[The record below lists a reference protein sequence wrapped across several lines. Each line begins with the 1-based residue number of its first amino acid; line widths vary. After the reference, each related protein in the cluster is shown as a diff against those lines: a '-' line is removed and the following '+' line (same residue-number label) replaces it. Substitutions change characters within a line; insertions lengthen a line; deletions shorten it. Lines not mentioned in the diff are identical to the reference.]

1 MQATQECQAAQ
12 HLWLD
17 VDRSLWRRRC
27 STAGR
32 RRPGGRRAVL
42 AVRGTTASR
51 SIGICPRLHDA
62 GTETFAESLSYLPA
76 AADAGVGP
84 QRYLN
89 LLERPPEPA
98 ISR

>member
-1 MQATQECQAAQ
+1 V
-12 HLWLD
+12 LF
-17 VDRSLWRRRC
+17 SLFEEQLRRE
-27 STAGR
+27 ALEY
-32 RRPGGRRAVL
+32 A
-42 AVRGTTASR
+42 
-51 SIGICPRLHDA
+51 RLLDA